1 MSRNWLVTSVNLPSF
16 SLREAT
22 SSGSTPER
30 DSDSLPA
37 AAGGGDFLLWGGSLT
52 GRADTPLRPG
62 AGCVCV
68 SPGAAGSMCTCTCVV
83 GAFWSCSGIYCN
95 QPIYCGNTGA
105 GRRYLQALLR
115 DYVFE
120 VCDARLLFLNV
131 RLLDLHPLCG
141 CLSPTLCQHQ
151 GQGTTW
157 MGPCEGLAFHA
168 RLSLLPSQEQT
179 PWNGRTSPVS
189 SWRVTGVPA
198 RSAMADC
205 HGKGSGGGTTTPRDR
220 TMPRRGSVACN
231 AALLADHLCVQ
242 SCNMRW
248 ISAHGPSLALSRS
261 CARLTKGE
269 VGHEGRMHAYLK
281 SRGVCPGGA
290 SSLLRGAQQPC
301 VRSTHFS
308 GSTASSFRWTAEAH
322 PLVSGCAATVHLQWH
337 RKQSMLCMPL
347 CPMLAAE
354 SGGSPPK
361 TKATLAQGCH
371 HRPPPCSPPRP
382 SRTRRTGPVLRGTRN
397 VYRRT
402 TPGCC

>member
-1 MSRNWLVTSVNLPSF
+1 
-16 SLREAT
+16 
-22 SSGSTPER
+22 
-30 DSDSLPA
+30 
-37 AAGGGDFLLWGGSLT
+37 
-52 GRADTPLRPG
+52 
-62 AGCVCV
+62 
-68 SPGAAGSMCTCTCVV
+68 MCTCTCVV

-281 SRGVCPGGA
+281 SRGVCPGG
-290 SSLLRGAQQPC
+290 SSFLLRGAQQPC

-308 GSTASSFRWTAEAH
+308 GSSASSFRWTAEAH
-322 PLVSGCAATVHLQWH
+322 PLVSGCAATVHLQC
-337 RKQSMLCMPL
+337 KSQ
-347 CPMLAAE
+347 AE
-354 SGGSPPK
+354 YVMHASLSHACCRVGRLSSENESD
-361 TKATLAQGCH
+361 
-371 HRPPPCSPPRP
+371 PCSGLPPSPAPLLSPAPMPGSVWTGRALSEAGVVP
-382 SRTRRTGPVLRGTRN
+382 SWLYLGTCTAALHLGVARLRSGNNRDPGGTD
-397 VYRRT
+397 
-402 TPGCC
+402 